1 MTWVMPSRLAKRSWP
16 STTPCSANWPSER
29 RGRPAEAVRLTEAM
43 LLLIHACQVK
53 RCGGAHG
60 ILEGNVR
67 SSALPRPGTDGY
79 SIPVPASRI

>member
-1 MTWVMPSRLAKRSWP
+1 
-16 STTPCSANWPSER
+16 
-29 RGRPAEAVRLTEAM
+29 M